1 MPLSTKP
8 TNGPSLPAGVK
19 KVTIKDVDTTA
30 TSSAKEDVTDLDSTE
45 REYADPVLKE
55 GGGSTT
61 ATKTCSANGN
71 LKGAEFDPDPITVT
85 TGWVLEDCEFTY
97 EEGKYATWSAD
108 WSYYPPP
115 AP

>member
-19 KVTIKDVDTTA
+19 KVSIKDVETTV
-30 TSSAKEDVTDLDSTE
+30 TTAKEDVTDLESTE

-61 ATKTCSANGN
+61 ATKTCSASGN
-71 LKGAEFDPDPITVT
+71 LKGTEFEPDEITVT

-97 EEGKYATWSAD
+97 EEGKYATWSAN
-108 WSYYPPP
+108 WSYYPT
-115 AP
+115 

>member
-8 TNGPSLPAGVK
+8 SNGPSLPAGVK
-19 KVTIKDVDTTA
+19 KVSIKDVDTTA
-30 TSSAKEDVTDLDSTE
+30 TAAKEDVTDLDSTE

-61 ATKTCSANGN
+61 ATKTCSASGN
-71 LKGAEFDPDPITVT
+71 LKGTEFEPDEITVT

-97 EEGKYATWSAD
+97 EEGKYATWSAN
-108 WSYYPPP
+108 WSYYPT
-115 AP
+115 

>member
-19 KVTIKDVDTTA
+19 KVSIKDVETTV
-30 TSSAKEDVTDLDSTE
+30 TTAKEDVTDLESTE

-55 GGGSTT
+55 GGGSTV
-61 ATKTCSANGN
+61 ATKTCSASGN
-71 LKGAEFDPDPITVT
+71 LKGTEFEPDAITVT

-97 EEGKYATWSAD
+97 EEGKYATWSAN